1 MDTRSFPVHLEISLV
16 AVGAPS
22 LYFFV
27 FFSRHLSL
35 SVSFSPFI
43 RKTLCESCIKG
54 SHLSCVL
61 MKRDMKYKST
71 GHRKKQKEIR
81 SGGGKWLMRRNE
93 RRVPFDVRGGGK
105 KAVCVSWNKKGRVS
119 LIYLPFSFHP
129 LPRLY
134 PPTSAERESLRQQ
147 YAQDTKMG
155 FVINAIYSMA
165 YGLHNMQRA
174 LCPGYQ
180 VGTSLMDEWRDKP
193 RRKMRGG

>member
-105 KAVCVSWNKKGRVS
+105 SRVCFMKQERKSFSDIPAFLFPSPPPTLPTHLCRARVASAAVCTG
-119 LIYLPFSFHP
+119 H
-129 LPRLY
+129 
-134 PPTSAERESLRQQ
+134 
-147 YAQDTKMG
+147 
-155 FVINAIYSMA
+155 
-165 YGLHNMQRA
+165 
-174 LCPGYQ
+174 
-180 VGTSLMDEWRDKP
+180 
-193 RRKMRGG
+193 